1 MIGGKLRLVLRGW
14 SPQLSPQFRQIS
26 GLLNVANA
34 IKRVATGY
42 GSIRREIEETLVL
55 PISTRRSIPELLAS
69 VRSSLNHLGQSYS

>member
-1 MIGGKLRLVLRGW
+1 
-14 SPQLSPQFRQIS
+14 
-26 GLLNVANA
+26 LLNVANA